1 MATMGG
7 RSNQTLLHQRS
18 LSSFHHLRKK
28 ILGGKLEQTFVVGG
42 SFLHSLQTAWGKKK
56 IELIGFRGWIFFYRW
71 GDEWLKRSPCCTL
84 GGPMGFKDLYTLLL
98 LLTTLGIL
106 NSSPRTKSK
115 AHNPLNKVWPGW
127 GKWSYENP
135 AAEISCQSAPLQETW
150 GRKGG
155 VRWTYTARWSLGES
169 WASKLRPAE
178 KWSSC
183 PEAMGPGQRR
193 IMAADQLGPVLRW
206 QSEHEHPRLLFYL
219 LWNVLGQHRL
229 MTPYRPKRACL
240 ASHAQPINI

>member
-1 MATMGG
+1 
-7 RSNQTLLHQRS
+7 
-18 LSSFHHLRKK
+18 
-28 ILGGKLEQTFVVGG
+28 
-42 SFLHSLQTAWGKKK
+42 
-56 IELIGFRGWIFFYRW
+56 
-71 GDEWLKRSPCCTL
+71 
-84 GGPMGFKDLYTLLL
+84 MGFKDLYTLLL

-106 NSSPRTKSK
+106 NSSPEQNQKHTTRWIKSDQDGASGLMRTQPQRSAVSLLHSK
-115 AHNPLNKVWPGW
+115 RPGW
-127 GKWSYENP
+127 
-135 AAEISCQSAPLQETW
+135 Q
-150 GRKGG
+150 GG
-155 VRWTYTARWSLGES
+155 VRWTYTARWFLGES
-169 WASKLRPAE
+169 WASKLGPAE

>member
-106 NSSPRTKSK
+106 NSSPEQNQKHTTRWIKSDQDGASGLMRTQPQRSAVSLLPSK
-115 AHNPLNKVWPGW
+115 RPGVARGVSVGLTRQDGRWVRAEQVNSGQPRSGLLVQMQW
-127 GKWSYENP
+127 G
-135 AAEISCQSAPLQETW
+135 LD
-150 GRKGG
+150 R
-155 VRWTYTARWSLGES
+155 GE
-169 WASKLRPAE
+169 
-178 KWSSC
+178 
-183 PEAMGPGQRR
+183 
-193 IMAADQLGPVLRW
+193 
-206 QSEHEHPRLLFYL
+206 
-219 LWNVLGQHRL
+219 
-229 MTPYRPKRACL
+229 
-240 ASHAQPINI
+240 